1 MDKLLLRDY
10 LSARV
15 IADNKQLDDY
25 SKMYYKTNE
34 NLVDLYLDLDFEDKS
49 VLSVVSSSDQI
60 FTPMLLGA
68 REVDGF
74 DKNRLTKYYYYLRKW
89 VIKYNKEVYPMDMV
103 QGNKD
108 YLIKLL
114 EKVRVSSEEE
124 AEAYKFWRL
133 LHNHDTNIEN
143 LFTEDDRNI
152 GKTLFDDNIHYLEEL
167 NLGQLNF
174 YDYNFFDDL
183 DGSKKYDIIMMSNI
197 LETSRNSLGK
207 LVVARNNLNRLLK
220 SDGIVICSH
229 LIHQATGM
237 NGLELEVFDKDFDYI
252 DYGLKN
258 GYIYVKKK

>member
-15 IADNKQLDDY
+15 ISDNKELDNY
-25 SKMYYKTNE
+25 SKMYYQTNE
-34 NLVDLYLDLDFEDKS
+34 NLVDVYLDLDFEDKS
-49 VLSVVSSSDQI
+49 VLSVVSSSDQL

-89 VIKYNKEVYPMDMV
+89 VIKYNKEVYPMEMV

-124 AEAYKFWRL
+124 AKAYKFWRL
-133 LHNHDTNIEN
+133 LYNHDTNLES

-152 GKTLFDDNIHYLEEL
+152 GKTLFDDNVHYLEQL

-174 YDYNFFDDL
+174 SDYNFFEDIDS
-183 DGSKKYDIIMMSNI
+183 SKKYDFIMMSNI

-207 LVVARNNLNRLLK
+207 LVVARDNLNRLLNRN
-220 SDGIVICSH
+220 GIVICSH

-237 NGLELEVFDKDFDYI
+237 NDLELEVFSEKFEFD
-252 DYGLKN
+252 DYGLDK
-258 GYIYVKKK
+258 GYVYKKRS